1 MQARSGLALGFLGLA
16 ALIVLAV
23 WLARLGGTWTDVDR
37 RASTFVT
44 GPGGTSALFEAL
56 RALGVAVSRER
67 RRGFVDVQPAADR
80 PTAVALLGPRVG
92 PTAADARTLLALN
105 DAAVPAGLVL
115 AGASDDLILRCF
127 GYRVRLLLIDSVAID
142 RGRDAAMAAGL
153 HARALLVPL
162 PPDSSRVRGGGGG
175 RGMIALPACPQG
187 RIAARPDTLLASPA
201 GAIALRLSRPAHPDV
216 IVVADEGLF
225 RNETLRNVHGT
236 WAVRMLARE
245 FRAVVFDEFHNG
257 YGRSSSLGRAV
268 LVWSARSPGGWA
280 VWQAALVGVLA
291 ILAGAV
297 RFGPPHPVMTRR
309 RRASIE
315 HVRALATALSAAKGH
330 GVAVGLLVQ
339 GLRRRLS
346 PRGRQARTSWKEWL
360 DRLQVR
366 ATNLR
371 SQEAITRLRSVASN
385 AVNEAAVLE
394 AANAVEDVWDSLR
407 PPTATTS
414 RR

>member
-1 MQARSGLALGFLGLA
+1 MQARSRLALGFLGLA
-16 ALIVLAV
+16 ALIVVAV

-44 GPGGTSALFEAL
+44 GPGGTSALYEAL
-56 RALGVAVSRER
+56 RALGIAVSRER
-67 RRGFVDVQPAADR
+67 RRGFVDVQPAADGR
-80 PTAVALLGPRVG
+80 TAVALLGPSFG
-92 PTAADARTLLALN
+92 PTAADARALLALN

-115 AGASDDLILRCF
+115 AGASDDAVLRCF
-127 GYRVRLLLIDSVAID
+127 GYRVRLLFIDSVAID
-142 RGRDAAMAAGL
+142 RGRDASIAAGL

-162 PPDSSRVRGGGGG
+162 PPDSVRASGG
-175 RGMIALPACPQG
+175 GMIALPACPQG
-187 RIAARPDTLLASPA
+187 RIATRPDTLLASPA
-201 GAIALRLSRPAHPDV
+201 GAIALRLTRPAHPDV

-225 RNETLRNVHGT
+225 RNETLRSVHGT
-236 WAVRMLARE
+236 WAVRMLVRE
-245 FRAVVFDEFHNG
+245 YRAVVFDEFHNG

-268 LVWSARSPGGWA
+268 LAWSVRSPAGWA
-280 VWQAALVGVLA
+280 VWQVALVGVLA

-297 RFGPPHPVMTRR
+297 RFGPPHPVMRRR

-346 PRGRQARTSWKEWL
+346 PRGRQGRSSWKEWL
-360 DRLQVR
+360 DRLQMR

-371 SQEAITRLRSVASN
+371 SRDAVARLRSVASN

-394 AANAVEDVWDSLR
+394 TANAVEDVWDSLR